1 MLPRGEVL
9 HAISHLYRIPY
20 SEAGGIRL
28 RRGLRL
34 GRFRLGRRNRTSP
47 FRYQITRLDPARCC
61 AAGSGGNQNLTIP
74 HLDNVQHTF
83 AHPGCHVLPRGKVFR
98 PGPYPDGVP
107 LEELLDQLLEQ
118 TGYLDML
125 RAEGFEGQTRLENI
139 EELKSTMKRYEE
151 ESEDPTLAGFLE
163 EVSLYTDIDRY
174 DPEADA
180 VVLMTMHSAKGLE
193 FDYVFVAGME
203 EGIFPGVQS
212 MYDPA
217 QVEEERRLCYV
228 SLTRAKKRLYLSTAA
243 QRMLFGQTMRNRP
256 SRFMAEIPQEDCEVT
271 DQAAA
276 HRAQVV
282 ANAPKKRPSF
292 NQADRMLGVGQ
303 GLPKAP
309 DDSCDLK
316 PGDVISHK
324 VFGRGMVL
332 SVTPMGNDQLVEA
345 AFDNVGTKKVMA
357 RFARLK
363 KL

>member
-1 MLPRGEVL
+1 
-9 HAISHLYRIPY
+9 
-20 SEAGGIRL
+20 
-28 RRGLRL
+28 
-34 GRFRLGRRNRTSP
+34 
-47 FRYQITRLDPARCC
+47 
-61 AAGSGGNQNLTIP
+61 
-74 HLDNVQHTF
+74 
-83 AHPGCHVLPRGKVFR
+83 
-98 PGPYPDGVP
+98 
-107 LEELLDQLLEQ
+107 
-118 TGYLDML
+118 
-125 RAEGFEGQTRLENI
+125 
-139 EELKSTMKRYEE
+139 
-151 ESEDPTLAGFLE
+151 
-163 EVSLYTDIDRY
+163 
-174 DPEADA
+174 
-180 VVLMTMHSAKGLE
+180 
-193 FDYVFVAGME
+193 
-203 EGIFPGVQS
+203 